1 MNNYI
6 INGGSHSI
14 PHDVENLIAHGGVY
28 YIRGNIGNLTMHGG
42 IIYDQ
47 RPSNRVEYCKDK
59 MSDDER
65 RRYNQSID
73 TLERKLS
80 SSHHEVMMLRA
91 KLRDL
96 QNQEDKRPSSDDV
109 LIQKI
114 RHLESELEKEK
125 AAHTKEV
132 EELKANIDGILE
144 VNNNLRDDINDRDKR
159 SQDIADR
166 HIDIL
171 ATCLA
176 LYPFTPD
183 KDLEFEFGIPRDKIS
198 MVARIL
204 GVAKSPE
211 ERKKAVEYLAKQ
223 NRELIQRRGGAQV
236 NHFTKP
242 VEQVAKNG
250 RVINTFISSYEAKEI
265 TGYAP
270 ETIRKYCGLYNNKKL
285 RTYTKEGFTFRHKK
299 Q

>member
-47 RPSNRVEYCKDK
+47 RPSNRVEYRSDK

-132 EELKANIDGILE
+132 EELKANINGILE
-144 VNNNLRDDINDRDKR
+144 ANNNLRHDINDRDKR

-204 GVAKSPE
+204 GVAKSPQ
-211 ERKKAVEYLAKQ
+211 ERREAVEYLAKQ
-223 NRELIQRRGGAQV
+223 HREFIQRRGGDQ
-236 NHFTKP
+236 
-242 VEQVAKNG
+242 
-250 RVINTFISSYEAKEI
+250 
-265 TGYAP
+265 
-270 ETIRKYCGLYNNKKL
+270 RK
-285 RTYTKEGFTFRHKK
+285 

>member
-28 YIRGNIGNLTMHGG
+28 YIRGNIGHLTMHGG

-47 RPSNRVEYCKDK
+47 RPYRSNK

-80 SSHHEVMMLRA
+80 SSNHEVMMLRA

-132 EELKANIDGILE
+132 EELKANINGILE
-144 VNNNLRDDINDRDKR
+144 VNKNLRHDINDRDKR
-159 SQDIADR
+159 SQDIADK

-204 GVAKSPE
+204 GVVKSPQ
-211 ERKKAVEYLAKQ
+211 ERREAVEYLAKQ
-223 NRELIQRRGGAQV
+223 HREFIQRRGGDQ
-236 NHFTKP
+236 
-242 VEQVAKNG
+242 
-250 RVINTFISSYEAKEI
+250 
-265 TGYAP
+265 
-270 ETIRKYCGLYNNKKL
+270 RK
-285 RTYTKEGFTFRHKK
+285 

>member
-47 RPSNRVEYCKDK
+47 RPSNRVEYRTEKITEE
-59 MSDDER
+59 ER
-65 RRYNQSID
+65 RKYENKIYN
-73 TLERKLS
+73 LEVKLS
-80 SSHHEVMMLRA
+80 NANHEVLMLRE
-91 KLRDL
+91 KLRES
-96 QNQEDKRPSSDDV
+96 QANEDDRTQSDDV
-109 LIQKI
+109 LIRKI
-114 RHLESELEKEK
+114 YHLESELAKEQ
-125 AAHTKEV
+125 AAHKDDVRVYQER
-132 EELKANIDGILE
+132 IDAVLE
-144 VNNNLRDDINDRDKR
+144 VNETLRHGIENRDKH

-204 GVAKSPE
+204 GVAKSPQ
-211 ERKKAVEYLAKQ
+211 ERREAVEYLAKQ
-223 NRELIQRRGGAQV
+223 HREFIQRRGGDQ
-236 NHFTKP
+236 
-242 VEQVAKNG
+242 
-250 RVINTFISSYEAKEI
+250 
-265 TGYAP
+265 
-270 ETIRKYCGLYNNKKL
+270 RK
-285 RTYTKEGFTFRHKK
+285 